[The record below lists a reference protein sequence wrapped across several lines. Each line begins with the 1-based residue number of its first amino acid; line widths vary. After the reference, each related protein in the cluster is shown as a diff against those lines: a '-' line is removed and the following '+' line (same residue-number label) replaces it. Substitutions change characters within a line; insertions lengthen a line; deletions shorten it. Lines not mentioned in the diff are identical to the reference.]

1 MNTSNPLAGTAA
13 LMRLLVLDDE
23 QVIRDLVAEV
33 AQKAGYEVVAVS
45 DTDALGTSQ
54 FDSFDVVVLD
64 LVMPRVDGIQV
75 LRMLSSAGSRA
86 KLVLMSGMDRRTLD
100 TARRIAVE
108 QGLQVAAVLAKPFRA
123 AELLKA
129 LTPDVIQTPLPP
141 SRNAKQVNVTVDE
154 LWRAIDMGELLL
166 HFQPKIC
173 LRTQSWCGMEAL
185 ARWQHPSLG
194 LLYPDAFIS
203 MAEHPDIALPFTY
216 AILRQAVSA
225 TRMISE
231 AVGYAG
237 SISVN
242 LPPSALQDLTFP
254 ERAMEIIDASGLERS
269 RIIFEVTET
278 SIPRDLAV
286 SLDILTRLHMRQV
299 GLSIDDFGTGHSSM
313 ERLQDS
319 PFQEL
324 KIDMVFVRNMLSNT
338 PSRMIVEGAIRL
350 GHSLDMVVVAE
361 GAEDLETMALLQQ
374 LGCDMVQGYGV
385 SRPLPADALC
395 LWAARRAESP
405 VRSDQACQTC

>member
-1 MNTSNPLAGTAA
+1 
-13 LMRLLVLDDE
+13 MRLLVLDDE
-23 QVIRDLVAEV
+23 PAIRDLVAEV
-33 AQKAGYEVVAVS
+33 ARNAGYDVVAVS
-45 DTDALGTSQ
+45 DTDALGSSQ

-64 LVMPRVDGIQV
+64 LVMPRIDGIEV

-108 QGLQVAAVLAKPFRA
+108 QGLQVAAVLTKPFRA

-129 LTPDVIQTPLPP
+129 LRPDAVQTPLLQ
-141 SRNAKQVNVTVDE
+141 SHNAKVAHVTAEE
-154 LWRAIDMGELLL
+154 LWRAIDAGELLL

-173 LRTQSWCGMEAL
+173 LRTQSWCSMEAL
-185 ARWQHPSLG
+185 ARWQHPRFG

-216 AILRQAVSA
+216 AILRQALSA
-225 TRMISE
+225 TRTISE

-237 SISVN
+237 SVSVN

-254 ERAMEIIDASGLERS
+254 ERAVEIIDACGLSRS
-269 RIIFEVTET
+269 RIMFEVTET

-286 SLDILTRLHMRQV
+286 SLDILTRLHMRQI

-324 KIDMVFVRNMLSNT
+324 KIDMVFVRNMLQNT
-338 PSRMIVEGAIRL
+338 SSRMIVEGAIRL

-361 GAEDLETMALLQQ
+361 GAEDAETLALLQQ
-374 LGCDMVQGYGV
+374 LGCDMAQGYGV
-385 SRPLPADALC
+385 SRPLAADALC
-395 LWAARRAESP
+395 LWAARRAGTP
-405 VRSDQACQTC
+405 ARSDEPCQTC